1 MDVEQAIDNVERICG
16 SLQASFAPEL
26 RGLALRVETLR
37 GRLGAAAQGSVSERV
52 QRGFDALHEELRV
65 AEGRLRESVES
76 AKRQL
81 VLIARILEAE
91 RGGPVLRCE
100 NEALKQKAVR

>member
-26 RGLALRVETLR
+26 RGLALRVETLHA
-37 GRLGAAAQGSVSERV
+37 RLGAAAQGSVSERV
-52 QRGFDALHEELRV
+52 QEGFDALQEELRAV
-65 AEGRLRESVES
+65 EGRLRESVEA
-76 AKRQL
+76 AKRQI
-81 VLIARILEAE
+81 VLIAHILEAE
-91 RGGPVLRCE
+91 RRGAVLRCE